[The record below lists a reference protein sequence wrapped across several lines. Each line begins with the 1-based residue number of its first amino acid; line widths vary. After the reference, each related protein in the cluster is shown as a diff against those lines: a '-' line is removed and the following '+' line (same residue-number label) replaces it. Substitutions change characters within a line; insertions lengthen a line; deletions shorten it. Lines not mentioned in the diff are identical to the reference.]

1 MPKGSA
7 AVTRGRRDEIIN
19 ACEKLYE
26 TMSFKD
32 ITIKEIGSAT
42 SFTRTSIYNYF
53 QTKEEIFLALL
64 QREYEAWVDDLHH
77 LAAEHDALST
87 EALADALARSLERRA
102 LLLKLMSM
110 NNFDMEA
117 NSSDERLAAF
127 KRAYGASLEALDKC
141 LCHFRPAM
149 TAPQRESFLY
159 AFLPFVYGIY
169 PYTTVSEKQAKAM
182 ETAQVP
188 FVRHTIYELVVNAVL
203 NLLHDEKKEG

>member
-7 AVTRGRRDEIIN
+7 EMTKGRRDEIVG
-19 ACEKLYE
+19 ACAKLYE

-64 QREYEAWVDDLHH
+64 QREYEAWVADIDRLT
-77 LAAEHDALST
+77 AAHDSLST
-87 EALADALARSLERRA
+87 ADLADELALSLERRA

-117 NSSDERLAAF
+117 NSSDERLADF
-127 KRAYGASLEALDKC
+127 KRAYGASIEALDKC
-141 LCHFRPAM
+141 LIHFRPAM
-149 TAPQRESFLY
+149 GAPQRESFLY
-159 AFLPFVYGIY
+159 AFLPFVYGVY
-169 PYTTVSEKQAKAM
+169 PYTSVTQKQEKAM
-182 ETAQVP
+182 QTAQVP
-188 FVRHTIYELVVNAVL
+188 FVHHSIYELVVNCL
-203 NLLHDEKKEG
+203 RHLLQDEKKEG

>member
-7 AVTRGRRDEIIN
+7 EMTKGRRDEIVG
-19 ACEKLYE
+19 ACAKLYE

-64 QREYEAWVDDLHH
+64 QREYEAWVADIDRLT
-77 LAAEHDALST
+77 AAHDSLST
-87 EALADALARSLERRA
+87 ADLADELALSLERRA

-117 NSSDERLAAF
+117 NSSDERLADF
-127 KRAYGASLEALDKC
+127 KRAYGASIEALDKC
-141 LCHFRPAM
+141 LIHFRPAM
-149 TAPQRESFLY
+149 GAPQRESFLY
-159 AFLPFVYGIY
+159 AFLPFVYGVY
-169 PYTTVSEKQAKAM
+169 PYTSVTQKQEKAM
-182 ETAQVP
+182 QTAQVP
-188 FVRHTIYELVVNAVL
+188 FIHHSIYELVANCL
-203 NLLHDEKKEG
+203 RYLLHDEKKEG